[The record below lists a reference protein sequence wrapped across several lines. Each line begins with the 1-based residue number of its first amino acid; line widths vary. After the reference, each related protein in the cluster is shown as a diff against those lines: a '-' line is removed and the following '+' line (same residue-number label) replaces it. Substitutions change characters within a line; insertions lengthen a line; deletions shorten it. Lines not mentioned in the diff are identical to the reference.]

1 MRALVSAGV
10 AAATLVGVLASPA
23 NASDTWHWGPTYSS
37 DGKAKVT
44 SGKIVTRPGGL
55 RVTGRLYDGSGSGA
69 CSWVRFRYL
78 TDKGKKVYKSYKNCS
93 AGYRKITMN
102 TGYVLSIEAKVC
114 RGTAVKITGKC
125 SAYEG
130 VWAQGG

>member
-1 MRALVSAGV
+1 MRALVIAGV
-10 AAATLVGVLASPA
+10 AAAALAGVLASPA
-23 NASDTWHWGPTYSS
+23 NAADTWHWGPAYSA

-55 RVTGRLYDGSGSGA
+55 RVTGRLHDGSSSGA

-78 TDKGKKVYKSYKNCS
+78 TDQGKTMHKSYKTCT
-93 AGYRKITMN
+93 AGYRKITLN
-102 TGYVLSIEAKVC
+102 TGHVLSIEAKVC
-114 RGTAVKITGKC
+114 RGTAAKITGKC